1 MPTRKQK
8 RRREKDRR
16 HEYEYVYVDEEG
28 QEVEVDE
35 PEPADGR
42 APKEAKAPARGTSK
56 AKPKGGRALR
66 EPPQPSWSRAA
77 RRAVPWQ
84 IGIFLVVVFLPPL
97 RNGPLISRV
106 MIGVLYGLLFVPM
119 MYLTDR
125 MVRNRWLKQQGA
137 LPQKDKRPKRP

>member
-16 HEYEYVYVDEEG
+16 HEYEYVYVDDEG

-35 PEPADGR
+35 PEEPAQ
-42 APKEAKAPARGTSK
+42 ATATPAAKNTKAPAK
-56 AKPKGGRALR
+56 AKAKTAGRALR
-66 EPPQPSWSRAA
+66 EPPEPSWSRAA

-84 IGIFLVVVFLPPL
+84 VGIFVLVVFLL
-97 RNGPLISRV
+97 RSGPLASRV
-106 MIGVLYGLLFVPM
+106 LIGVLYGLLFIPM

-125 MVRNRWLKQQGA
+125 MMRNRWLKQQAA
-137 LPQKDKRPKRP
+137 LPQKDKRAKRP

>member
-16 HEYEYVYVDEEG
+16 HEYEYVYVDDEG

-35 PEPADGR
+35 PEDPAPATTAAKDT
-42 APKEAKAPARGTSK
+42 KAPAK
-56 AKPKGGRALR
+56 AKPKTAGRALR
-66 EPPQPSWSRAA
+66 EPPEPSWSRAA

-84 IGIFLVVVFLPPL
+84 IGIFVLVVFLL
-97 RNGPLISRV
+97 RSGPLASRV
-106 MIGVLYGLLFVPM
+106 LIGVLYGVLFIPM

-125 MVRNRWLKQQGA
+125 LMRNRWLKQQAA
-137 LPQKDKRPKRP
+137 LPQKDKRAKRP

>member
-28 QEVEVDE
+28 REVEVDE
-35 PEPADGR
+35 ADTPDRMPAKSDRPSAKGKAAAGR
-42 APKEAKAPARGTSK
+42 SRM
-56 AKPKGGRALR
+56 LR
-66 EPPQPSWSRAA
+66 EPPEPSWSRSV

-84 IGIFLVVVFLPPL
+84 IGIFVLVVFVL
-97 RNGPLISRV
+97 RDSPVASRV
-106 MIGVLYGLLFVPM
+106 LVAILYGALFVPM

-125 MVRNRWLKQQGA
+125 MMRNRWLKQQGR
-137 LPQKDKRPKRP
+137 LPAKEKRPRR

>member
-35 PEPADGR
+35 PEPTEATSTKD
-42 APKEAKAPARGTSK
+42 AKAPAK
-56 AKPKGGRALR
+56 AKQSQKGVRGRTMR
-66 EPPQPSWSRAA
+66 EPPEPTWSRAA

-84 IGIFLVVVFLPPL
+84 VGIFVLVVLVL
-97 RNGPLISRV
+97 RSGPLPSRV
-106 MIGVLYGLLFVPM
+106 LIGVLYGALFIPM

-137 LPQKDKRPKRP
+137 LPQKDKRAKRQ

>member
-16 HEYEYVYVDEEG
+16 HEYEYVYVDDEG

-35 PEPADGR
+35 PEEPAQ
-42 APKEAKAPARGTSK
+42 ATATPAAKSTKAPAK
-56 AKPKGGRALR
+56 AKTTGRALR
-66 EPPQPSWSRAA
+66 EPPEPSWRRAA

-84 IGIFLVVVFLPPL
+84 IGIFVLVVFLL
-97 RNGPLISRV
+97 RSGPLASRV
-106 MIGVLYGLLFVPM
+106 LIGVLYGLLFIPM

-125 MVRNRWLKQQGA
+125 MLRNRWLKQQAA
-137 LPQKDKRPKRP
+137 LPQKDKRAKRP